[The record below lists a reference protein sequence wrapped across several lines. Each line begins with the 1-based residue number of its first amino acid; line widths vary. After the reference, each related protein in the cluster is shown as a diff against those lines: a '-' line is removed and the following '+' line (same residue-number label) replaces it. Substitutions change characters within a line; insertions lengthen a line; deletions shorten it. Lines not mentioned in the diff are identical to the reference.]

1 MKGLEIDMKKKKV
14 ISAVLTAA
22 LCFSA
27 AWPAAVSADS
37 ADTVKPID
45 GTVSGEGVPTEETVI
60 HAQYLNGFE
69 DATIR
74 PENQV
79 TRAQAA
85 QMLSGVSAK
94 TDEGKQTSEIS
105 FSDVKADAWYYDA
118 VMELAEEGILK
129 GYQDGTFRP
138 DRKITRAEFA
148 AVLKAYNDSGNSAE
162 NRGNDRSAA
171 ASFSDVS
178 ENSWYYEA
186 VSEAAAK
193 GWITGYTGGRF
204 KPESNA
210 TRAESVTMINRLLGR
225 SADKMTINMATDIR
239 IMPDVTD
246 SHWAYYQLLEAL
258 TEHTCTVSAQE
269 ERWTSHQP
277 GTVDLAQGWHNIGG
291 ELFHVSSSGCF
302 DYNKEV
308 EGLSLDSCGRYTTGD
323 AELDALLTA
332 AVKEAL
338 RPGMTQEERLRAVY
352 DYAKETFS
360 YRGAENVETGSTGWE
375 LGVAKT
381 MLTDRKGNC
390 YSWAAAFTY
399 LSRKVG
405 YPSNAIAGESISEKG
420 NRSIHAWTEIEFD
433 GTPYTFDPQ
442 IEAVYA
448 ANYGINY
455 DLYKK
460 AYGTTPITYVKPEI
474 QEPEEPE
481 TPEPDSKLSDILDIV
496 YDGVESPNT
505 AKIALNS
512 ENEKYYLGVEGLDYR
527 AGIGSDAL
535 VIAIPHSVVLIEM
548 NEGADIEA
556 AKKSIKENADGR
568 KWICVGV
575 SDEDI
580 RVESAGNYIL
590 LVMAD
595 NSEEYI
601 ANFSAHAE
609 EIAAM

>member
-1 MKGLEIDMKKKKV
+1 MNKKENRMAVRQTVEKAVIRDEQNRRIQSAATNPVKEVLKIFHTTLRGLE
-14 ISAVLTAA
+14 
-22 LCFSA
+22 
-27 AWPAAVSADS
+27 
-37 ADTVKPID
+37 ADTVSVNRSKY
-45 GTVSGEGVPTEETVI
+45 GTNKVTHEKKKSLAKRVAGAFINPFTAILFCLAFVSTITDMIFPYFSLFGSVPEDFDFLTVVI
-60 HAQYLNGFE
+60 ILTMVFISGTLRFVQESRSGNA
-69 DATIR
+69 A
-74 PENQV
+74 ENQ
-79 TRAQAA
+79 
-85 QMLSGVSAK
+85 
-94 TDEGKQTSEIS
+94 
-105 FSDVKADAWYYDA
+105 
-118 VMELAEEGILK
+118 
-129 GYQDGTFRP
+129 
-138 DRKITRAEFA
+138 
-148 AVLKAYNDSGNSAE
+148 
-162 NRGNDRSAA
+162 GNDRSAA

-193 GWITGYTGGRF
+193 GWITGYTGGLF